1 MTTPRNDFERAAAGQ
16 RDTTLVRE
24 LWGLVYNSKKWWL
37 VPVLAA
43 LLLVSL
49 LLLASG
55 SAAAPFIYTLF

>member
-1 MTTPRNDFERAAAGQ
+1 MPPNDFERAAAEQ
-16 RDTTLVRE
+16 RDPSLVRE

-43 LLLVSL
+43 LLLVGL